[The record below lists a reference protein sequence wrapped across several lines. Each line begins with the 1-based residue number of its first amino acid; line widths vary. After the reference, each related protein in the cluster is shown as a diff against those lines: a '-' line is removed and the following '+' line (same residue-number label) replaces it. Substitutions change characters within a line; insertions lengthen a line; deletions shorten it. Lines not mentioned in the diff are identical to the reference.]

1 MLRCILWRL
10 ASQRTTAPLQ
20 KFPASVERRNCHAG
34 NFWDVPLVC
43 FFMELCC
50 SEIPGIGVSM
60 AARDTEEQKQALF
73 AQWALPHKDYLY
85 TSCLYLTRQR
95 DEAEDLLQE
104 TYLRAFRFFHQFTP
118 GTNCRA
124 WLLTIMHNVFKN
136 GYARAQRAHLTLEF
150 DLAAHEYEKKRL
162 ADGEARR
169 DDPADLLLSQLV
181 DSEITNALHALPE
194 EYRATLVLVDIEELT
209 YEEAAAV
216 LGCPLGTVRSRLAR
230 ARRLLRAALTAYGR
244 DRGYVREENRHNE
257 PAEALPKTG
266 TKL

>member
-1 MLRCILWRL
+1 MLCCILWRL
-10 ASQRTTAPLQ
+10 ASQRTTVPSQ

-43 FFMELCC
+43 FCMELCW
-50 SEIPGIGVSM
+50 SEVPGIGVFM

-73 AQWALPHKDYLY
+73 TQWALPHKDYLY

-95 DEAEDLLQE
+95 DDAEDLFQE

-124 WLLTIMHNVFKN
+124 WLLTIMHNVFKKR
-136 GYARAQRAHLTLEF
+136 YRHYQRATQTLEF

-169 DDPADLLLSQLV
+169 DDPAELLLSQLV
-181 DSEITNALHALPE
+181 DSEITNALQTLPE
-194 EYRATLVLVDIEELT
+194 EYRSTLVLIDIEELT

-216 LGCPLGTVRSRLAR
+216 LGCPIGTIRSRLSR
-230 ARRLLRAALTAYGR
+230 ARRLLRASLTAYAQEHGYGR
-244 DRGYVREENRHNE
+244 DKKPRSE

>member
-1 MLRCILWRL
+1 
-10 ASQRTTAPLQ
+10 
-20 KFPASVERRNCHAG
+20 
-34 NFWDVPLVC
+34 
-43 FFMELCC
+43 MELFW
-50 SEIPGIGVSM
+50 SEVPAIGVSM
-60 AARDTEEQKQALF
+60 AARDTEEQKQTLF

-95 DEAEDLLQE
+95 DEAEDLFQE

-136 GYARAQRAHLTLEF
+136 RYRHYQRANQTLEF

-181 DSEITNALHALPE
+181 DSEITNALQTLPE
-194 EYRATLVLVDIEELT
+194 EYRSTLVLVDLEELT
-209 YEEAAAV
+209 YEEAATV
-216 LGCPLGTVRSRLAR
+216 LSCPIGTVRSRLAR
-230 ARRLLRAALTAYGR
+230 ARRLLRASLTAYAR
-244 DRGYVREENRHNE
+244 DRGYVRGKKLHST
-257 PAEALPKTG
+257 PPEALPKTG

>member
-1 MLRCILWRL
+1 
-10 ASQRTTAPLQ
+10 
-20 KFPASVERRNCHAG
+20 
-34 NFWDVPLVC
+34 
-43 FFMELCC
+43 MELCC
-50 SEIPGIGVSM
+50 REIPGIDVSM
-60 AARDTEEQKQALF
+60 AARDTKEQKQVLF

-95 DEAEDLLQE
+95 DEAEDLFQE

-124 WLLTIMHNVFKN
+124 WLLTIMHNVFKSR
-136 GYARAQRAHLTLEF
+136 YTRARRAPLTLEF

-162 ADGEARR
+162 VDGEAIQ

-181 DSEITNALHALPE
+181 DGEITNALQTLPE
-194 EYRATLVLVDIEELT
+194 EYRSTLVLVDIEELT
-209 YEEAAAV
+209 YEEAATV
-216 LGCPLGTVRSRLAR
+216 LGCPLGTVRSRLSR

-244 DRGYVREENRHNE
+244 DHGYVREEKPHRE
-257 PAEALPKTG
+257 PAEALPKTE